1 MRVVSHE
8 ISPFVLI
15 DEKDKDDADDKGRDE
30 NALTYDQ
37 LFALKIEI
45 FFEMF
50 ADDIYEHWEKYGSAE
65 SSNGK
70 KCQNEK
76 VVETV
81 ARIIYFFDLFL
92 TLIAHA
98 YNEYYDD
105 DGHAI

>member
-15 DEKDKDDADDKGRDE
+15 DEKDKDDADDKSRDE

-50 ADDIYEHWEKYGSAE
+50 ADDIYEH
-65 SSNGK
+65 
-70 KCQNEK
+70 
-76 VVETV
+76 
-81 ARIIYFFDLFL
+81 
-92 TLIAHA
+92 
-98 YNEYYDD
+98 
-105 DGHAI
+105 